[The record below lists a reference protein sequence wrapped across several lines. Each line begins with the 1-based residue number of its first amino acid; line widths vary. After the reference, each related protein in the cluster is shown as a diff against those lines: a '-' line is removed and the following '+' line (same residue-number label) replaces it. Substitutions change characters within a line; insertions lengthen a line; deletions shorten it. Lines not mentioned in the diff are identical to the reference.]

1 MNNINDEI
9 LNKYL
14 DEELNRE
21 EMNRVRIAIENSPE
35 LKKKYETLLSVNAL
49 LRDVESESP
58 SIDFTK
64 RVMGKIEI
72 KKASAHQQKYFLF
85 TVLSFLGLIVCGIT
99 GYVFYEIITSIHS
112 SETSGLVSNYS
123 NTIGDYLSALFEK
136 KNLSIFGSVLSFIML
151 VSGYFLYDYQK
162 HSKKNFGH

>member
-1 MNNINDEI
+1 MKTINDEL

-21 EMNRVRIAIENSPE
+21 EMNQLKNAIENSPE
-35 LKKKYETLLSVNAL
+35 IKKRYEALLSANTFL
-49 LRDVESESP
+49 KSVESDLP
-58 SIDFTK
+58 SADFTK
-64 RVMGKIEI
+64 KVIGKIKI
-72 KKASAHQQKYFLF
+72 RKSSKHQQKYFLF
-85 TVLSFLGLIVCGIT
+85 TVLSLLGLIVCGIT
-99 GYVFYEIITSIHS
+99 AYVFYEIIISIQASES
-112 SETSGLVSNYS
+112 SDLVSNYS
-123 NTIGDYLSALFEK
+123 NSIGDYFSSFFGK

>member
-21 EMNRVRIAIENSPE
+21 EMDRVKIAIENSSE
-35 LKKKYETLLSVNAL
+35 LKKKYEALLSANIFL
-49 LRDVESESP
+49 KNVEPESP
-58 SIDFTK
+58 SADFTK
-64 RVMGKIEI
+64 KVMGKIEI

-85 TVLSFLGLIVCGIT
+85 TILSLLGLIVCGIT
-99 GYVFYEIITSIHS
+99 GYVFYETITSIQA
-112 SETSGLVSNYS
+112 SETSNLISSYS
-123 NTIGDYLSALFEK
+123 NSIGDYFSSLFGK

-162 HSKKNFGH
+162 HSKKNFSH

>member
-21 EMNRVRIAIENSPE
+21 EMNRVRIAIETSPK
-35 LKKKYETLLSVNAL
+35 LKKKYEALLSANTIL
-49 LRDVESESP
+49 KNVESDSP
-58 SIDFTK
+58 SADFTK
-64 RVMGKIEI
+64 KVMGKIEI
-72 KKASAHQQKYFLF
+72 KKASANQQKYFLF
-85 TVLSFLGLIVCGIT
+85 TVLSLLGLIVCGIT
-99 GYVFYEIITSIHS
+99 GYVFYEVITSIQT
-112 SETSGLVSNYS
+112 SEPSGLVSNYS